1 MSPVSLF
8 VFTVMTIGISLLGIG
23 ANHDNANIKGNDLIQ
38 KIESLPIYFR
48 LTWTQESLRD
58 T

>member
-1 MSPVSLF
+1 
-8 VFTVMTIGISLLGIG
+8 MTIGISLLGIG

-58 T
+58 TC